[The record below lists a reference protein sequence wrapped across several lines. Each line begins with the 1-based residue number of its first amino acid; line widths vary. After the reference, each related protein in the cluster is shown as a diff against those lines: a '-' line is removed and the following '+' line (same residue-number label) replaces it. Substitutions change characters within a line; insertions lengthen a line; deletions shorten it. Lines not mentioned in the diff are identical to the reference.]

1 MWEAISSKA
10 FYSLHHLP
18 LKRKDVKALSRTGR
32 TGGADSGRL
41 HVFVR
46 GGGIQETTQQKSS
59 LYNIDR
65 RAANTA
71 QLLTNSLIAKTVKMI
86 DWCEKNMQYLDH

>member
-46 GGGIQETTQQKSS
+46 GGDPGDYTTE
-59 LYNIDR
+59 I
-65 RAANTA
+65 
-71 QLLTNSLIAKTVKMI
+71 VPV
-86 DWCEKNMQYLDH
+86 